1 MKRLAII
8 TTHPIQYYAPVFSLL
23 HQQKKIEVK
32 VFYTWGAAS
41 VEKHDPG
48 FGKKVSWD
56 IPLLQGYPYQFQK
69 NTARKP
75 GSHRFWGIVN
85 PELIREINDWKADA
99 LLVYGWAYQ
108 SHLKVLRYFKGKI
121 PVFFRG
127 DSTLLDKKTGI
138 KNSIKSILLRW
149 VYRHVDHAFYV
160 GKNSKAYFKR
170 FGLKDKQLTFAPHA
184 IDNDRFAEDRSAEA
198 AALRKKLR
206 IEPEEILILFAGKLE
221 LKKNAVLL
229 LHAFEAL
236 DQQNTHLLFVG
247 NGPLEKELKAKKE
260 ALKTVSKI
268 HFLDFQNQLQMPVLY
283 QSCNLFCLP
292 SCGPGETWGL
302 AVNEA
307 MACGKAVLVSNK
319 VGCAADLVF
328 EGKNGSVFQSG
339 NAADLV
345 DKLQNLCQDKSRL
358 KEYGSASAEIIKSWN
373 FKNAVE
379 AMQEKIGS
387 YA

>member
-56 IPLLQGYPYQFQK
+56 IPLLQSYPYQFQK

-127 DSTLLDKKTGI
+127 DSTLLDKKKGI
-138 KNSIKSILLRW
+138 KNSIKSIFLRW
-149 VYRHVDHAFYV
+149 VYRHINHAFYV

-184 IDNDRFAEDRSAEA
+184 IDNGRFAEDHSAEA
-198 AALRKKLR
+198 AALREKLG

-236 DQQNTHLLFVG
+236 DQPNSHLLFVG
-247 NGPLEKELKAKKE
+247 NGPLEKELKTKKE
-260 ALKTVSKI
+260 VLKTASRV
-268 HFLDFQNQLQMPVLY
+268 HFLEFQNQSAMPSIY
-283 QSCNLFCLP
+283 QACNLFCLP
-292 SCGPGETWGL
+292 SHSESWGL

-307 MACGKAVLVSNK
+307 MACGKAVLVSDK

-339 NAADLV
+339 NATDLV
-345 DKLQNLCQDKSRL
+345 DKLQNLCQDKSVL

-379 AMQEKIGS
+379 AMQEKIGN